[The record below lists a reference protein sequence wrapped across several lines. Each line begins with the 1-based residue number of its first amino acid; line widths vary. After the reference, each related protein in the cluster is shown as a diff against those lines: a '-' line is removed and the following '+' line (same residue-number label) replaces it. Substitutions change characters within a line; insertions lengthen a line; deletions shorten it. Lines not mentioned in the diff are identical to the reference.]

1 MHLEWLVFGAYEG
14 IGPNS
19 PPGWRFGDYAT
30 CIWKWKGYIQR
41 VKWDFKKAL
50 APLWHE
56 VTSFSGVVKLSN
68 EVILTLDFSASLTI
82 VYRT

>member
-1 MHLEWLVFGAYEG
+1 MLLVY
-14 IGPNS
+14 
-19 PPGWRFGDYAT
+19 
-30 CIWKWKGYIQR
+30 KWKLKR

-56 VTSFSGVVKLSN
+56 VTSFRRVVKLSN

>member
-1 MHLEWLVFGAYEG
+1 MLHVY
-14 IGPNS
+14 
-19 PPGWRFGDYAT
+19 
-30 CIWKWKGYIQR
+30 IWKLKGYIKR

-82 VYRT
+82 VHIVYRT

>member
-1 MHLEWLVFGAYEG
+1 MLFVYV
-14 IGPNS
+14 
-19 PPGWRFGDYAT
+19 
-30 CIWKWKGYIQR
+30 WKLKRHIQR

-56 VTSFSGVVKLSN
+56 VTSFRRVVKLSN

>member
-1 MHLEWLVFGAYEG
+1 MLLIY
-14 IGPNS
+14 N
-19 PPGWRFGDYAT
+19 
-30 CIWKWKGYIQR
+30 WKLKGYIQR